1 MTGAE
6 SLLRTALG
14 AGVEVCFANPGT
26 TEMDIV
32 AALDSTPEIR
42 SVLGLFEGVCT
53 GMADGYGRMTG
64 RPALTL
70 LHLGVGLGNG
80 IANLHNARRARSPIV
95 NIVGDHPQS
104 HIPYDAPLTSDIA
117 TMARPVS
124 SWVRTSASPAAA
136 AHDLAEAIVH
146 AQGPPGRI
154 ATLIAPA
161 DTMRQ
166 DAEGPATLPMT
177 AKTAAPDEN
186 RIQNAVDILHKGE
199 PTALLLSGSAV
210 LEPGLLLAGRI
221 AAATGCRVMSDCFP
235 ARMERG
241 AGLPRVE
248 RMPYFPEAVIERLSD
263 VRHLILIGAPSPV
276 SFFRYPDYPCN
287 LVPDTCQT
295 HTLCA
300 PDEDPRP
307 HLDALAA
314 SLDAPKTPS
323 ELIELKL
330 PDPPSGALT
339 SKSVGA
345 AIAAALPENAIIAD
359 ESATSGGPAFF
370 LTQTARRHTSM
381 YLTGGGIGMGLPLA
395 TGAAVACPDRPVL
408 ALQGDGGAM
417 YTLQAL
423 WTQAREGL
431 NVTNVIFAN
440 RKYQI
445 LQVEQGRTGLSDP
458 GPIAR
463 GLTELTNPELDWR
476 ALAKGMGMYACRPE
490 TAEALY
496 TELQSGFEEPGPR
509 VIEVVF

>member
-6 SLLRTALG
+6 SVLRTALN

-32 AALDSTPEIR
+32 GALDKTPEIR

-95 NIVGDHPQS
+95 NIVGDHPRS

-124 SWVRTSASPAAA
+124 SWVRTSASAGAA

-161 DTMRQ
+161 DTMREEV
-166 DAEGPATLPMT
+166 DGPATLPMM
-177 AKTAAPDEN
+177 AKAAAPDEM
-186 RIQNAVDILHKGE
+186 RVQTAADVLRKDAV
-199 PTALLLSGSAV
+199 ALLLNGSAV

-241 AGLPRVE
+241 AGLPMVE
-248 RMPYFPEAVIERLSD
+248 RMPYFPEAVIERLSE

-276 SFFRYPDYPCN
+276 SFFLYPEYPSN
-287 LVPDTCQT
+287 LVPETCQT
-295 HTLCA
+295 HSLCA
-300 PDEDPRP
+300 PDEDPLP
-307 HLDALAA
+307 YLEALAA
-314 SLDAPKTPS
+314 SLDVPETAPG
-323 ELIELKL
+323 LIELKL
-330 PDPPSGALT
+330 PDPPSGALN
-339 SKSVGA
+339 SKSAGA

-445 LQVEQGRTGLSDP
+445 LQVEQARTGLKDP

-463 GLTELTNPELDWR
+463 GLTELTGPELDWR
-476 ALAKGMGMYACRPE
+476 ALAKGMGVYACRPE
-490 TAEALY
+490 SAEALY
-496 TELQSGFEEPGPR
+496 TELERGLSEPGPSL
-509 VIEVVF
+509 IEVVL

>member
-1 MTGAE
+1 
-6 SLLRTALG
+6 
-14 AGVEVCFANPGT
+14 
-26 TEMDIV
+26 
-32 AALDSTPEIR
+32 
-42 SVLGLFEGVCT
+42 
-53 GMADGYGRMTG
+53 
-64 RPALTL
+64 
-70 LHLGVGLGNG
+70 
-80 IANLHNARRARSPIV
+80 
-95 NIVGDHPQS
+95 
-104 HIPYDAPLTSDIA
+104 
-117 TMARPVS
+117 PVS
-124 SWVRTSASPAAA
+124 SWVRTSASAGAA

-146 AQGPPGRI
+146 AKGPPGRI

-161 DTMRQ
+161 DTMREE
-166 DAEGPATLPMT
+166 AEGPAKLPMM
-177 AKTAAPDEN
+177 AAQPPPDEM
-186 RIQNAVDILHKGE
+186 RIREAVDVLRKDE
-199 PTALLLSGSAV
+199 PVALLLSGSAV

-241 AGLPRVE
+241 AGLPMVE

-263 VRHLILIGAPSPV
+263 VQHLILIGAPSPV
-276 SFFRYPDYPCN
+276 SFFRYPEYPSN
-287 LVPDTCQT
+287 LVPESCRT

-300 PDEDPRP
+300 PDEDALPY
-307 HLDALAA
+307 LDALAA
-314 SLDAPKTPS
+314 GLDAPKTGS

-330 PDPPSGALT
+330 PDPPNGALT

-445 LQVEQGRTGLSDP
+445 LQVEQARTGLSDP

-463 GLTELTNPELDWR
+463 GMTELTNPEIDWR
-476 ALAKGMGMYACRPE
+476 DLAKGMGVKACRPDS
-490 TAEALY
+490 AEALY
-496 TELQSGFEEPGPR
+496 KELQRGLNEPGPCL
-509 VIEVVF
+509 IEVVL